1 MNLTRYMFAV
11 NLIFIAITA
20 GLFLFGNPT
29 LFILTYTG
37 IFVFTI
43 VRTLTSNAKKRIKLC
58 LSFAYWFVLII
69 QVVFCLEVA
78 FAGQA
83 PFYEQPF
90 RRLFAVLIALLPLGV
105 NRYISVGKY
114 SQYYLPSLQELTTVS
129 FAELKSGADS
139 ISKAVGMFEK
149 AGEGLS
155 PENLRAIV
163 EDLPR
168 HDSFNYING
177 GSLTDE
183 YFAQARR
190 FLNDPHLYIVISRT
204 GSPASEIISVFTQK
218 QYNHA
223 SLSFDRDLSTVIS
236 YNGGERVYPPGLNKE
251 MLEFFNK
258 KPDASILVYK
268 LACSRQQKER
278 VLQKVAEINR
288 DGSAYNMV
296 GLVLKYSHKPNIMF
310 CSQFV
315 YRMLEFAGLSYFNK
329 TAGGVTPTDL
339 IEQDY
344 FRKLS
349 FEYEIKFGAQ
359 EQFGNR

>member
-1 MNLTRYMFAV
+1 MNLTRYMVSINIIFTAMAV
-11 NLIFIAITA
+11 
-20 GLFLFGNPT
+20 GLFLFGNAT
-29 LFILTYTG
+29 MFVLTYTG
-37 IFVFTI
+37 IFIFT
-43 VRTLTSNAKKRIKLC
+43 VARTLSSNDKMRIKLYLC
-58 LSFAYWFVLII
+58 IAYGFMLVM
-69 QVVFCLEVA
+69 QAVFCLEVA
-78 FAGQA
+78 FAGQG

-114 SQYYLPSLQELTTVS
+114 AQFYLPSLQDLSAVS
-129 FAELKSGADS
+129 FAELKNGADS
-139 ISKAVGMFEK
+139 ISNAVELLEK

-155 PENLRAIV
+155 PENLRAV
-163 EDLPR
+163 AEDLPR
-168 HDSFNYING
+168 HDSFRYING

-183 YFAQARR
+183 YFTEARKY
-190 FLNDPHLYIVISRT
+190 LDDPYLYIVISRT

-223 SLSFDRDLSTVIS
+223 SLSFDRGLNTILS

-268 LACSRQQKER
+268 LGCEREQKEC
-278 VLQKVAEINR
+278 VLQKVEEINR
-288 DGSAYNMV
+288 DGSAYNML

-315 YRMLEFAGLSYFNK
+315 YRMLELAGLAYFSK

-339 IEQDY
+339 VERDY
-344 FRKLS
+344 YRKLR
-349 FEYEIKFGAQ
+349 FEYEIKFDTG
-359 EQFGNR
+359 